1 MPGWLKGLLTIV
13 LWTAVPAGVLAAVL
27 SATGLLHQYGWT
39 VAVTAIFG
47 LLYGIEAGVLTIY
60 DLGDPVGWVMLLVD
74 MTWSLP
80 NTVWGFVVGNL
91 IFWFF
96 GSPSRT
102 DSADQGWIVFQPRG
116 GGGFGNHVLQT
127 HGTVNLGGAGQHER
141 MHLLQA
147 RVFGPLF
154 LPLYLLFY
162 VVTTLIQLLWTGTFG
177 WILVLTGTRPKAPL
191 QPPATSVVPGFFGWI
206 YYATV
211 FELWAYSAG
220 NP

>member
-27 SATGLLHQYGWT
+27 PGHGWIVV
-39 VAVTAIFG
+39 VAAVFG
-47 LLYGIEAGVLTIY
+47 LAYGIEAGALTIY
-60 DLGDPVGWVMLLVD
+60 DLGSPVGWLMLLVD
-74 MTWSLP
+74 LTWSLP

-96 GSPSRT
+96 GTPSRA

-154 LPLYLLFY
+154 LPLYLLCY
-162 VVTTLIQLLWTGTFG
+162 VVTTLIQLLWTATLG
-177 WILVLTGTRPKAPL
+177 WILLLAGSRPKAPL
-191 QPPATSVVPGFFGWI
+191 QPPARSVVPGFFGWI

-211 FELWAYSAG
+211 FELWAYAAG